1 MKEPVMSSRRNQ
13 PENNPC
19 GRFRCTPVER
29 PATTFFSGRRTIGF
43 TTALPAGV
51 LARLLARKNRLVRLK
66 TNGLTGLRLVQLP
79 TDRRIYPL
87 KFRS

>member
-1 MKEPVMSSRRNQ
+1 MSSRRNQ

-51 LARLLARKNRLVRLK
+51 LARLLARKNSLKRLK
-66 TNGLTGLRLVQLP
+66 TNGLTGQGLFHSP
-79 TDRRIYPL
+79 TDRRIFRL
-87 KFRS
+87 KSRP